1 MPVQR
6 VGTGKT
12 SGAAAVAAV
21 GGGTAS
27 LNPADFAQGGILDD
41 VDVIIVSASV
51 TSEPPDGYTSDKPMC
66 FLKLELKEEGAEK
79 PTDQH
84 FSAGDLKRIMPS
96 EDGVHFDLAPG
107 VAGLNQGTNA
117 AMLLRSLLEH
127 GFPADKL
134 AAGDVSV
141 LVGTRCH
148 VNRIPQPK
156 RSGLALKEGER
167 ERTVLVVT
175 SISKLPWDK
184 AGKTAVKTA
193 AAPGKAA
200 MSPKAAPGKAAPAA
214 IPESEVDVDELA
226 VTTLVAILEANGGK
240 VKKSMIAMKSLKV
253 MEKTDPNRAAVMEK
267 LADEEFLASEGLG
280 WEFDGETV
288 TAT

>member
-1 MPVQR
+1 MAVQR
-6 VGTGKT
+6 VGTGKG
-12 SGAAAVAAV
+12 SSAGPVAAV

-27 LNPADFAQGGILDD
+27 LNPSDFTQGGLLDD
-41 VDVIIVSASV
+41 VDVTILSATV
-51 TSEPPDGYTSDKPMC
+51 TSEAPDGYMSDKPSC
-66 FLKLELKEEGAEK
+66 FLLLELQEEGAEK
-79 PTDQH
+79 PAKQF
-84 FSAGDLKRIMPS
+84 FSAGDLKRVMPS

-107 VAGLNQGTNA
+107 VAGINQGTNA
-117 AMLLRSLLEH
+117 AMLFRSLLEH
-127 GFPADKL
+127 SFPGDKL

-141 LVGTRCH
+141 LNGTVCH
-148 VNRIPQPK
+148 VNRVPQPK
-156 RSGLALKEGER
+156 RNGLALKEGER

-184 AGKTAVKTA
+184 AGAK
-193 AAPGKAA
+193 KAA
-200 MSPKAAPGKAAPAA
+200 TVAVPAKTTGTKAAPAA
-214 IPESEVDVDELA
+214 VKVDVDELA
-226 VTTLVAILEANGGK
+226 VSTLVAILEANGGK

-288 TAT
+288 TAA